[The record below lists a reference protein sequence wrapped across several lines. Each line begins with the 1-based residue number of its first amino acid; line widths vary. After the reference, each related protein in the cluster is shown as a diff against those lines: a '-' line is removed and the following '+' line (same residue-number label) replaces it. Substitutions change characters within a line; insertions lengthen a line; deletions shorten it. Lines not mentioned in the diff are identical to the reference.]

1 MVHFVGAGPGAP
13 DLITRRAA
21 ALLQTADCIIYAGS
35 LVNPALLG
43 LAKAGCAIYNSAEMT
58 LEQVLAVMRQM
69 EAEHKTTVWLHTD
82 LVCNGAIREQMDALD
97 ADGIAYDDTPV
108 SSFCGAAAA
117 LNAEYTLPAV
127 SQTVIITRMEG
138 RTPVPEKEK
147 LASLASHGATMVIF
161 LSIGLIDK
169 VQEALLQGAYTASTP
184 AAVVYK
190 ATWPEQKTAV
200 PHCWH
205 PGPKSQRRH
214 YQNGLD
220 RGGGF
225 PWPLLCPQQTV
236 RPRLYHRIPRGDQ
249 TVNCAYLAFTAKG
262 LALAQQLAQTCPGSV
277 SRCGLGGVTLA
288 VDRPAVCRG
297 GCPGVCGGGGIAL
310 RAIAPHCQSKA
321 TDPAVVVLD
330 ECGRFAVPLLSGH
343 LGGANDLAR
352 RLAAACGA
360 VPVITTATDA
370 NGLFAVDEWAKK
382 QNCAV
387 WETPRIKLV
396 SGALLAGK
404 TVRYASPWV
413 IAGTLPAGV
422 AEAEEP
428 SGADFALTMTPQ
440 GNALHLI
447 PRIGVLGVG
456 CKRGT
461 TAAQLEAAFAAF
473 CADTN
478 LAPVGITAAA
488 SIDLKQNEPGLLEF
502 CRSHG
507 WLVSFYSA
515 AQLRAVPGTFSASR
529 FVQGVTGV
537 DNVCERAAV
546 LASGGTLLLPKYA
559 HTGVTFAA
567 AVRPFAPDWRWKT
580 DEA

>member
-1 MVHFVGAGPGAP
+1 M
-13 DLITRRAA
+13 
-21 ALLQTADCIIYAGS
+21 
-35 LVNPALLG
+35 
-43 LAKAGCAIYNSAEMT
+43 
-58 LEQVLAVMRQM
+58 
-69 EAEHKTTVWLHTD
+69 
-82 LVCNGAIREQMDALD
+82 
-97 ADGIAYDDTPV
+97 
-108 SSFCGAAAA
+108 
-117 LNAEYTLPAV
+117 
-127 SQTVIITRMEG
+127 
-138 RTPVPEKEK
+138 
-147 LASLASHGATMVIF
+147 
-161 LSIGLIDK
+161 
-169 VQEALLQGAYTASTP
+169 
-184 AAVVYK
+184 
-190 ATWPEQKTAV
+190 
-200 PHCWH
+200 
-205 PGPKSQRRH
+205 
-214 YQNGLD
+214 
-220 RGGGF
+220 
-225 PWPLLCPQQTV
+225 
-236 RPRLYHRIPRGDQ
+236 
-249 TVNCAYLAFTAKG
+249 NCAYLAFTAKG
-262 LALAQQLAQTCPGSV
+262 LALAQQLAPTCPGSV

-288 VDRPAVCRG
+288 GWTAQQFAAADALVFVGAA
-297 GCPGVCGGGGIAL
+297 GIAV

-343 LGGANDLAR
+343 LGGANDLAC

-387 WETPRIKLV
+387 WET
-396 SGALLAGK
+396 
-404 TVRYASPWV
+404 
-413 IAGTLPAGV
+413 
-422 AEAEEP
+422 EEP
-428 SGADFALTMTPQ
+428 SGADFALAMTPQ

-478 LAPVGITAAA
+478 LALVGITAAA

-507 WLVSFYSA
+507 WPVSFYSA

>member
-1 MVHFVGAGPGAP
+1 
-13 DLITRRAA
+13 
-21 ALLQTADCIIYAGS
+21 
-35 LVNPALLG
+35 
-43 LAKAGCAIYNSAEMT
+43 MT

-69 EAEHKTTVWLHTD
+69 EAEHKTTVRLHTGD
-82 LVCNGAIREQMDALD
+82 PCLYGAIREQMDALD
-97 ADGIAYDDTPV
+97 ADGIAYDDTPGV

-190 ATWPEQKTAV
+190 ATWPEQKTVRCTVGTLAQSTKQAGITKTALIV
-200 PHCWH
+200 VGDFLGRCYARRNCTTP
-205 PGPKSQRRH
+205 PLPPNTARGPNRE
-214 YQNGLD
+214 
-220 RGGGF
+220 
-225 PWPLLCPQQTV
+225 LCVSCLYGQGAGAGAAAGPNL
-236 RPRLYHRIPRGDQ
+236 PRLRQPLRAGRGD
-249 TVNCAYLAFTAKG
+249 AG
-262 LALAQQLAQTCPGSV
+262 
-277 SRCGLGGVTLA
+277 R
-288 VDRPAVCRG
+288 VDGPAVCRG
-297 GCPGVCGGGGIAL
+297 GCPEVFVGAAGIAV

-343 LGGANDLAR
+343 LGGANDLAC

-404 TVRYASPWV
+404 TVRYASPWA
-413 IAGTLPAGV
+413 IAGTPPAGV

-507 WLVSFYSA
+507 WPVSFYSA

-546 LASGGTLLLPKYA
+546 LASSGTLLLPKYA

-567 AVRPFAPDWRWKT
+567 AVRPFGPDWRWKT